1 MHLSVSFVLAAFMA
15 WQAAAG
21 HVHHVSDPHH
31 ARMGTVVR
39 RQVVDAA
46 QSAVQGETVLPREA
60 EAPSPA
66 LLGLMARIKGDI
78 NRRPVLPALGVGLPA
93 VVEGTAPVPGSGADG
108 PTNVTSTSTNATQST
123 DGLTFANPL
132 PGNFGPGPEEKP
144 VDDPTPGN
152 PEQIS
157 GGDGG
162 DSQPVSTVNR
172 AAVQA
177 AQDGRID
184 DPFPDGFGLGPEE
197 QLPVNSPAPLNP
209 EHTGVDIKP
218 IGTGTEPIAPVQLR
232 QPDDPI
238 EDPQE
243 AASVADAAN
252 PAISLTPGQIAGRK
266 GTLHAP
272 FSLRR

>member
-39 RQVVDAA
+39 RQVVAA
-46 QSAVQGETVLPREA
+46 ADSAVQGETVLPQEA
-60 EAPSPA
+60 ETPSPA

-78 NRRPVLPALGVGLPA
+78 DRRPVLPARGVGLPA
-93 VVEGTAPVPGSGADG
+93 IVEGTAPVPGSGADG
-108 PTNVTSTSTNATQST
+108 PTNVTSTNTNATQST
-123 DGLTFANPL
+123 DDPTFANPL
-132 PGNFGPGPEEKP
+132 LGNFGPGPEEKP
-144 VDDPTPGN
+144 VDDPTLGD

-162 DSQPVSTVNR
+162 NSQPVSTGTR

-184 DPFPDGFGLGPEE
+184 DPFPDGFGAGPEE
-197 QLPVNSPAPLNP
+197 QPPVDSPAPLNS
-209 EHTGVDIKP
+209 EQTGVDIKP
-218 IGTGTEPIAPVQLR
+218 IGTGTEPIAPIQLR
-232 QPDDPI
+232 RPDDPI
-238 EDPQE
+238 GDPQE
-243 AASVADAAN
+243 AVSAPDAAN

-272 FSLRR
+272 FSLCR